1 MNTKNMTDH
10 TKECT
15 YRNNHDFRHDN
26 CFCTCHPKNE
36 KKKGNL
42 NPELRKNMITNTE
55 NTN

>member
-1 MNTKNMTDH
+1 MSDKSDMIH

-26 CFCTCHPKNE
+26 CYCTCHPKNE

-42 NPELRKNMITNTE
+42 NPEMRKNME
-55 NTN
+55 

>member
-1 MNTKNMTDH
+1 MGRYGKSKPNIIDNETLKAESSEIH

-36 KKKGNL
+36 KKKV
-42 NPELRKNMITNTE
+42 I
-55 NTN
+55 